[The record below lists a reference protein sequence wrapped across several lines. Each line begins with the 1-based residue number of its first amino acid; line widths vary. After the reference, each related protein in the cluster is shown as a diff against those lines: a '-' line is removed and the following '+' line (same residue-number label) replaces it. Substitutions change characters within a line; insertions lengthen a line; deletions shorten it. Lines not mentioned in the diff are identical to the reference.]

1 MRRRPQS
8 LYFSKH
14 GTDLLVRTRV
24 THAWR
29 HHGLYSTLFT
39 PACLLLRLLWEGRAL
54 TCPRLPSCSLNTPR
68 GPQRC
73 PRTLHHMQRSR
84 YSPPHTRNAHLASH
98 THAHAHARADTHA
111 RTRLRKQGG
120 RGGRGG
126 LGRAATR
133 RLENR
138 LKLARDLLASLLG
151 SHNPQIVAT
160 PLRNH
165 LFGLQAVKN

>member
-98 THAHAHARADTHA
+98 THAHEHARAQ
-111 RTRLRKQGG
+111 TRMRALAYGSKEDEEEEEASDAPP
-120 RGGRGG
+120 
-126 LGRAATR
+126 RAAWR
-133 RLENR
+133 IASSS
-138 LKLARDLLASLLG
+138 LAIC
-151 SHNPQIVAT
+151 SHRSSGRTIP
-160 PLRNH
+160 
-165 LFGLQAVKN
+165 K